1 MIPIEWW
8 TSTETA
14 DALGCYV
21 WQAACE
27 GETGATPQE
36 ALQGVRAM
44 CAALPSATRSRVVLD
59 ALDDGWWAAQA
70 LDLATRLCAERDQA
84 RASAPPVRRYSVALV
99 SGAIGSAIRETL
111 TPTWGELSRLL
122 TDPVKWAGEKVTA
135 PAWLPVSIRDGAPRV
150 RKDVNVSAVSCMV
163 LDIDEG
169 SALADV
175 VARVKGHGYRAA
187 LHTTWSHSPGQHK
200 ARVVFPFAEDCPADR
215 WAEVWR
221 CADQWAK
228 GWGATIDASCK
239 NPARLYF
246 LPALPADEWRERRS
260 WFRGEVFEGEAMRW
274 RWLLAYH
281 QPPAPAAPPA
291 PPPVR
296 GWGGATGH
304 DLDRETRRRRGYAV
318 GVLRSVCE
326 ELSVEGNRN
335 PGCFKAGAKLAGLVL
350 AGVMGEDEG
359 KATILAAAMGAGLS
373 QTEATT
379 AMNNGYRAGETEGAW
394 DFSTLS

>member
-44 CAALPSATRSRVVLD
+44 CAALPMASRSRVVLD
-59 ALDDGWWAAQA
+59 ALDDGWWASQA
-70 LDLATRLCAERDQA
+70 LDLAARLCAERDDA

-122 TDPVKWAGEKVTA
+122 TVPVKWAGEKVTA
-135 PAWLPVSIRDGAPRV
+135 PAWLPVSIRDGAPQV

-246 LPALPADEWRERRS
+246 LPALPADDS
-260 WFRGEVFEGEAMRW
+260 SPHSKAASIGVAGS
-274 RWLLAYH
+274 H
-281 QPPAPAAPPA
+281 QPVSPP
-291 PPPVR
+291 
-296 GWGGATGH
+296 T
-304 DLDRETRRRRGYAV
+304 LDCRRHCSR
-318 GVLRSVCE
+318 
-326 ELSVEGNRN
+326 
-335 PGCFKAGAKLAGLVL
+335 P
-350 AGVMGEDEG
+350 
-359 KATILAAAMGAGLS
+359 
-373 QTEATT
+373 Q
-379 AMNNGYRAGETEGAW
+379 
-394 DFSTLS
+394 

>member
-8 TSTETA
+8 TSPETA

-70 LDLATRLCAERDQA
+70 LDLAARLCAERDDA

-169 SALADV
+169 SALSDV

-221 CADQWAK
+221 CADQWARS
-228 GWGATIDASCK
+228 WGATIDASCK

-246 LPALPADEWRERRS
+246 LPALPADGWRERRS

-274 RWLLAYH
+274 RWLVANYL
-281 QPPAPAAPPA
+281 PAATLTAHCPPRQKVA
-291 PPPVR
+291 PWFGEDVR
-296 GWGGATGH
+296 AYEG
-304 DLDRETRRRRGYAV
+304 DEKKRRAYAL
-318 GVLRSVCE
+318 GVIRARCA
-326 ELSVEGNRN
+326 ELSKGSRN
-335 PGCFKAGAKLAGLVL
+335 KGCFRAGIAIARLAIAGALT
-350 AGVMGEDEG
+350 EDEG
-359 KATILAAAMGAGLS
+359 VAAVVAAAVAPDFGQA
-373 QTEATT
+373 EAVT
-379 AMNNGYRAGETEGAW
+379 AINNGLAIGRVEGAW
-394 DFSTLS
+394 DFSTL